1 MPTPAYSSPSATLS
15 AVVLCSA
22 RKNCWNT
29 NPISVA
35 RSPASARSLSVATS
49 SPVTRTVPLVGRSS
63 VPARCSRVLF
73 PEPDGPSTAT
83 SSPAAMARLT
93 PRSAC
98 TGGVPG

>member
-15 AVVLCSA
+15 STLACSA

-29 NPISVA
+29 KPISDA
-35 RSPASARSLSVATS
+35 RSPASARSPSVATS
-49 SPVTRTVPLVGRSS
+49 SPVIRTVPLVGRSS

-73 PEPDGPSTAT
+73 PDPDGPSTAT

-93 PRSAC
+93 PRSAG
-98 TGGVPG
+98 TGGAPG